1 MYPAGHPTAAAGGVG
16 GSDPSKANIQVPVL
30 SPQEVPTPA
39 RSEVESISLASRV
52 SEFWPDQ
59 PRVWFVRTEAI
70 LGPQKLSDEARFD
83 LVVQKLGKDVVNHVT
98 DILINPP
105 PTKKFD
111 TLKQRLLAIYEES
124 HNRQIEKVISEFELG
139 DQKPSQLLRRMREKA
154 MNKFPD
160 ETLSVI
166 WQNRLPKQ
174 VRAVLAVSA
183 VTDLEDLAAVADKVM
198 EATGSQHVSVVSQP
212 QQPSTSFDV
221 SLVMAEIAK
230 INVKLSGMERSRRND
245 RPRNR
250 SRYRN
255 TFRNTSR
262 SSSRNSPRRR
272 PDNWLCFYHHRFRE
286 NAQKCSSPCA
296 WKKPEN

>member
-124 HNRQIEKVISEFELG
+124 HNRHR
-139 DQKPSQLLRRMREKA
+139 DQR
-154 MNKFPD
+154 
-160 ETLSVI
+160 
-166 WQNRLPKQ
+166 
-174 VRAVLAVSA
+174 VRAGRSEAVPA
-183 VTDLEDLAAVADKVM
+183 TTAHARKGDEQVPGRNPQRDLAEPSAQ
-198 EATGSQHVSVVSQP
+198 TGARSP
-212 QQPSTSFDV
+212 RSF
-221 SLVMAEIAK
+221 
-230 INVKLSGMERSRRND
+230 SGD
-245 RPRNR
+245 RPRGPG
-250 SRYRN
+250 SRR
-255 TFRNTSR
+255 
-262 SSSRNSPRRR
+262 
-272 PDNWLCFYHHRFRE
+272 
-286 NAQKCSSPCA
+286 
-296 WKKPEN
+296 